1 MTIDSRL
8 KHVDTDVD
16 VMENFNRVLALFDT
30 VASTVA
36 DLEDSQL
43 FKVTFD
49 SYGGSDVATQYIIE
63 GDKVTEPSDPTKEDY
78 TFVAWVDENE
88 EEFDFDTEVTG
99 HLTLT
104 ATWEADETEEVQG

>member
-30 VASTVA
+30 VASSVA

-49 SYGGSDVATQYIIE
+49 SDGGSDVATQYIIE
-63 GDKVTEPSDPTKEDY
+63 GDKVTEDY